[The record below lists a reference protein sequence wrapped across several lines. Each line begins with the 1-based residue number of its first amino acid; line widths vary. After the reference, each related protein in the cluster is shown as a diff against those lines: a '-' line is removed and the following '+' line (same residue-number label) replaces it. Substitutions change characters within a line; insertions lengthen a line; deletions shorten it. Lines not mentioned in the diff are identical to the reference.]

1 MTEDTK
7 LLERAQAWRA
17 ADPDPTTQDELGALI
32 EGGDTA
38 ALRARFAGPLRFGT
52 AGLRGV
58 IGAGE
63 SRMNRAVVI
72 RTSVGLGRYLLDAV
86 PEAKQRGVVIGFDG
100 RRGSTEFAHDAAG
113 VFAALGLNVY
123 LAPRCVPTPL
133 TAFAVTHLNACAG
146 VMVTASHNPPEYN
159 GYKVYAPNGAQ
170 IIPPMDAEIAAQI
183 EAAEAANAVPR
194 LSLEEGFDQDL
205 VCEIGPAVF
214 EAYLSGVADLIP
226 QAGPGRGL
234 TIAYT
239 PLHGVGAELTEQVFS
254 RCGFSALHTTPQQ
267 REPDGGFPTV
277 TFPNPEEDGAM
288 DLVLAL
294 AKEQDAALVLAQD
307 PDADRL
313 AVALP
318 DPDAGWVQLTG
329 NEVGVLLGH
338 HALATSSG
346 DRLVLNSVVSSPWLG
361 KIAGALGAR
370 WDETLTGFKWIA
382 NQALDEEQKTGTRF
396 VFGYEEALGYTVGTL
411 VRDKDGVGAALVMAD
426 LVAGL
431 RERGQSLLDR
441 LEELARAHGLWVSGQ
456 RSLRFDAV
464 EGQAI
469 MTGLMNR
476 LRSEGPT
483 QLGEFSVLES
493 RDYQTGAVTRADGTS
508 ETLDLPPT
516 NLLVYEL
523 EGGHRILV
531 RPSGTEPKLKIYAD
545 VCATLNEGERYLAG
559 RARAQEPLQALLSA
573 VSDVLGV

>member
-307 PDADRL
+307 PDAEATAD
-313 AVALP
+313 AK
-318 DPDAGWVQLTG
+318 DPDA
-329 NEVGVLLGH
+329 E
-338 HALATSSG
+338 ADPDAEPSADPAPDEPKPEAPADDELATAPIKGETDTGVVARVVDG
-346 DRLVLNSVVSSPWLG
+346 DTFHLEDGRKVRLIGINTPEKKSNDPLNREATALLKELVDG
-361 KIAGALGAR
+361 KTV
-370 WDETLTGFKWIA
+370 TLEFDAERTDQFKRTLAHVFVGDVYVNGEIVRQGLAYCYTWKPNTA
-382 NQALDEEQKTGTRF
+382 HTDDLAPFQLD
-396 VFGYEEALGYTVGTL
+396 A
-411 VRDKDGVGAALVMAD
+411 RDKGRGLWGLEPPEPAD
-426 LVAGL
+426 HYEASRSAHRFHRPGCKKGPRSNSKRTFNTRNEAFDAGL
-431 RERGQSLLDR
+431 
-441 LEELARAHGLWVSGQ
+441 
-456 RSLRFDAV
+456 
-464 EGQAI
+464 
-469 MTGLMNR
+469 N
-476 LRSEGPT
+476 P
-483 QLGEFSVLES
+483 
-493 RDYQTGAVTRADGTS
+493 
-508 ETLDLPPT
+508 
-516 NLLVYEL
+516 
-523 EGGHRILV
+523 
-531 RPSGTEPKLKIYAD
+531 
-545 VCATLNEGERYLAG
+545 C
-559 RARAQEPLQALLSA
+559 
-573 VSDVLGV
+573 SDCKP